1 MKVIRPITITPAK
14 VLSSTATEVYS
25 EWSSAITYNTGDRVI
40 YVDNIY
46 ESLKANNLNKI
57 PKDTPTDWLLV
68 GATNKMSMF
77 DTQVMS
83 QTTETETLSVSFA
96 PGSTFNTIAFLN
108 IQGNVISASVKDAP
122 GGTEVYS
129 ESIQL
134 DNSTESV
141 IDWYTYFFEEFD
153 YRSEVVFSG
162 IPPYATGVV
171 DVTITS
177 GAGEVVAI
185 GSTSVGSVIDLGDT
199 QYGLN
204 YGIRDYSVKE
214 TNEFGN
220 TKFAVRAYSKR
231 MSPVLMTANT
241 RLNYVTKTLENLR
254 ATPTVFIGTDDPKF
268 PTTIYGFLKDWNLE
282 ISYPNHSMISIEV
295 DGLI

>member
-25 EWSSAITYNTGDRVI
+25 EWSNATTYNIGDRVV

-83 QTTETETLSVSFA
+83 QTTATETLSVSFA
-96 PGSTFNTIAFLN
+96 PGSTFNTVAFLN
-108 IQGNVISASVKDAP
+108 LKGNTISVKVRDKVGGSVVYSASQELAN
-122 GGTEVYS
+122 
-129 ESIQL
+129 
-134 DNSTESV
+134 NSDMV
-141 IDWYTYFFEEFD
+141 IDWYAYFFADFD
-153 YRSEVVFSG
+153 FRSEAVFLE
-162 IPPYATGVV
+162 IPPYPSGVV
-171 DVTITS
+171 EVEISS
-177 GAGEVVAI
+177 GDRQVVAI